1 MGALKNAGQ
10 KLSIFLS
17 GVSMAQKLFFIQN
30 LGVMIK
36 AGIPLM
42 ATLKAIS
49 EQTTN
54 FKLKT
59 ALLDIMAN
67 VEKGNNFHESLARH
81 PKIFDNL
88 FINMVKAGETSGK
101 LEEALIQVH
110 QQMKKTHDLFRKVRG
125 ALIYPAIVIMAM
137 TGIAIGMMIFVIPN
151 ITAVFQEM
159 NATLPLATRILIAIS
174 NFMAKN
180 ILWLA
185 PGLLIAIF
193 LFWRLIKWRIGKYYW
208 QALLLKLPIVGS
220 IIKKINLA
228 RFARTLSSLLNT
240 AVPIVKAIQTT
251 GEVLGNVHY
260 QNALFTSQIK
270 IKQGLTM
277 EEALADFKKLFPP
290 VVLQMVAVGEKTGAL
305 DKILN
310 EMAGFYEEEV
320 HQVMNNLPSILE
332 PVLILI
338 IGGAVGAMAVAIIM
352 PMYSLAEQM

>member
-1 MGALKNAGQ
+1 MGALKEISQ
-10 KLSIFLS
+10 RLSVSLTS
-17 GVSMAQKLFFIQN
+17 VSMAHKLFFIQN
-30 LGVMIK
+30 LGVMVK
-36 AGIPLM
+36 AGIPLVE
-42 ATLKAIS
+42 TLKAIS

-54 FKLKT
+54 LKLK
-59 ALLDIMAN
+59 AVLLDVRTNI
-67 VEKGNNFHESLARH
+67 EKGNPFHESLARH
-81 PKIFDNL
+81 PKIFDQL

-110 QQMKKTHDLFRKVRG
+110 QQMKKTHELSRKVKG
-125 ALIYPAIVIMAM
+125 ALIYPAIVVTAMA
-137 TGIAIGMMIFVIPN
+137 GIAVGMMVFVIPN
-151 ITAVFQEM
+151 ITAVFKEM
-159 NATLPLATRILIAIS
+159 NATLPLATRILIAVS
-174 NFMAKN
+174 SFMAKN

-185 PGLLIAIF
+185 PGVLIAMF
-193 LFWRLIKWRIGKYYW
+193 LFWRLIKWRVGQYYW
-208 QALLLKLPIVGS
+208 QALLLKLPIIGP
-220 IIKKINLA
+220 IIKKINIA

-290 VVLQMVAVGEKTGAL
+290 VVLQMVAVGEKSGAL
-305 DKILN
+305 DKILS

-320 HQVMNNLPSILE
+320 HQVMNSLPSILE

-338 IGGAVGAMAVAIIM
+338 IGSAVGAMAVAVIM